1 MRIYAP
7 RFRAKTRRNHDSQS
21 HPSRCLQSVDW
32 SARVAGTVGEVD
44 HLRRLTA
51 VLANDVMRRDIR
63 PAQFEPSNGP
73 SYPPSQSCKTMRST
87 RMPWRP
93 EKLGDGLQRSTGRK
107 FVIGKPSFA
116 PYAVATHRN
125 APLRVRTRSCNWQ
138 QSFRGLPV
146 ATAMNNSIRLP
157 RSTARRRSGTLSN
170 GSRRDEHRC
179 PSYFR
184 VFTSSSR
191 ARRYRSKAR
200 SRFGLAPENSSTP

>member
-1 MRIYAP
+1 MPAERRLECTRARHCRRGRPFASPHRRPRERRNAP
-7 RFRAKTRRNHDSQS
+7 RHSTG
-21 HPSRCLQSVDW
+21 SV
-32 SARVAGTVGEVD
+32 
-44 HLRRLTA
+44 
-51 VLANDVMRRDIR
+51 
-63 PAQFEPSNGP
+63 EPSNGP

-200 SRFGLAPENSSTP
+200 SRLGLAPENSSTP